1 MQQLKQPDSLEE
13 PAAGAGHWL
22 RRLLLALAAL
32 LVAAFAGLM
41 LTKTLPYY
49 SFEKG
54 IHFLTTKSD
63 ETNDNLGFRV
73 GFYVHITTSLIV
85 LVLGLLQWLPVM
97 ARRGGPRLHRWLGY
111 GYTLGILALAAPSG
125 LVLARFAN
133 GGLAAQVGFSLQCV
147 VWWLCTWAAYRA
159 ARRHDW
165 PRHVQWQV
173 RSYAVT
179 LAALA
184 LRGESY
190 VLFYAFGTK
199 PIETYLTVTWLSWV
213 GNLVLAEVL
222 LEAGLGR
229 YFLREILGSLR
240 RKLAA

>member
-1 MQQLKQPDSLEE
+1 MP
-13 PAAGAGHWL
+13 

-32 LVAAFAGLM
+32 FIAAFAALM

-49 SFEKG
+49 TFEKG

-63 ETNDNLGFRV
+63 ETNDNPVFRA
-73 GFYVHITTSLIV
+73 GFYVHITTSLLV
-85 LVLGLLQWLPVM
+85 LVAGLLQFLPWL
-97 ARRGGPRLHRWLGY
+97 ARRGPRLHRQLGTFY
-111 GYTLGILALAAPSG
+111 IIGVLALAAPSG
-125 LVLARFAN
+125 LILARFAN
-133 GGLAAQVGFSLQCV
+133 GGLVAQVGFTLQCL
-147 VWWLCTWAAYRA
+147 VWWLCTWRAYRA
-159 ARRHDW
+159 ARQHQW
-165 PRHVQWQV
+165 PLHVNWML

-190 VLFYAFGTK
+190 VMYYAFETK

-213 GNLVLAEVL
+213 GNLILVEIL

-229 YFLREILGSLR
+229 YFLREFMPDLR
-240 RKLAA
+240 GKLAA

>member
-1 MQQLKQPDSLEE
+1 MRQPAYSREAARPADPLKQ
-13 PAAGAGHWL
+13 WL
-22 RRLLLALAAL
+22 RRGALLLAAL
-32 LVAAFAGLM
+32 LIAAFAALM
-41 LTKTLPYY
+41 LTKTVPYY
-49 SFEKG
+49 TFAKG

-63 ETNDNLGFRV
+63 ETNDNPWFRA
-73 GFYVHITTSLIV
+73 GFYVHITTSLVV
-85 LVLGLLQWLPVM
+85 LVLGLLQWLPPV
-97 ARRGGPRLHRWLGY
+97 AALGPRLHRWLGY
-111 GYTLGILALAAPSG
+111 GYVLGILGLAAPSG
-125 LVLARFAN
+125 LILARFAN

-147 VWWLCTWAAYRA
+147 VWWGSTWAAYRA
-159 ARRHDW
+159 ARRREW
-165 PRHVQWQV
+165 PRHVVWQV

-190 VLFYAFGTK
+190 VMYYAFHTK

-229 YFLREILGSLR
+229 YFLREILGKLR
-240 RKLAA
+240 RNLEA

>member
-1 MQQLKQPDSLEE
+1 M
-13 PAAGAGHWL
+13 L
-22 RRLLLALAAL
+22 RKLPLLLATL
-32 LVAAFAGLM
+32 LIAAFAALM

-63 ETNDNLGFRV
+63 ETNDNPWFRL
-73 GFYVHITTSLIV
+73 GFYVHITTSLSV
-85 LVLGLLQWLPVM
+85 LVLGLLQWLPVV
-97 ARRGGPRLHRWLGY
+97 AQRGPRLHRWLGY
-111 GYTLGILALAAPSG
+111 GYVVGILGLAAPSG
-125 LVLARFAN
+125 LILAKFAN
-133 GGLAAQVGFSLQCV
+133 GGLVAQVGFTLQCV
-147 VWWLCTWAAYRA
+147 VWWLTTWLAYRA
-159 ARRHDW
+159 ARQRAW

-190 VLFYAFGTK
+190 FMFYVFGTK

-213 GNLVLAEVL
+213 GNLILAEAL
-222 LEAGLGR
+222 LELGLGR
-229 YFLREILGSLR
+229 YFLRELIKRLR
-240 RKLAA
+240 PNLAA

>member
-1 MQQLKQPDSLEE
+1 MLFNNKSPY
-13 PAAGAGHWL
+13 AIL
-22 RRLLLALAAL
+22 RYYLLLMLRKLLFALAAL
-32 LVAAFAGLM
+32 FIAAFAALM

-49 SFEKG
+49 TFEKG

-63 ETNDNLGFRV
+63 ETNGNPWFRA
-73 GFYVHITTSLIV
+73 GFYIHITTSLVV
-85 LVLGLLQWLPVM
+85 LVLGLLQWLPPV
-97 ARRGGPRLHRWLGY
+97 ARLGPRLHRWLGY
-111 GYTLGILALAAPSG
+111 GYVVGILVLAAPSG

-147 VWWLCTWAAYRA
+147 VWWLATWAAYRA
-159 ARRHDW
+159 ARQRQW
-165 PRHVQWQV
+165 PRHTAWMV

-190 VLFYAFGTK
+190 LLYYAFHTK

-213 GNLVLAEVL
+213 GNLVVAEVL
-222 LEAGLGR
+222 LELGLGR
-229 YFLREILGSLR
+229 YFLREIMGRLHRNLG
-240 RKLAA
+240 A

>member
-1 MQQLKQPDSLEE
+1 M
-13 PAAGAGHWL
+13 L
-22 RRLLLALAAL
+22 RKLPLFLAAL
-32 LVAAFAGLM
+32 LIAAFAALM

-63 ETNDNLGFRV
+63 ETNNNPWFRL
-73 GFYVHITTSLIV
+73 GFYVHITTSLVV
-85 LVLGLLQWLPVM
+85 LVLGLLQWLPVV
-97 ARRGGPRLHRWLGY
+97 AWRGPRLHRWLGY
-111 GYTLGILALAAPSG
+111 GYVGGILGLAAPSG
-125 LVLARFAN
+125 LILARFAN
-133 GGLAAQVGFSLQCV
+133 GGLVAQVGFTLQCA
-147 VWWLCTWAAYRA
+147 VWWLTTWLAYRA
-159 ARRHDW
+159 ARQRDW

-190 VLFYAFGTK
+190 VMFYAFGTK

-213 GNLVLAEVL
+213 GNLILAEVL
-222 LEAGLGR
+222 LEMGLAR
-229 YFLREILGSLR
+229 YFLREIMTRLR
-240 RKLAA
+240 RTLAP

>member
-1 MQQLKQPDSLEE
+1 M
-13 PAAGAGHWL
+13 L
-22 RRLLLALAAL
+22 RRTFFALAAL
-32 LVAAFAGLM
+32 LIAAFAALM

-63 ETNDNLGFRV
+63 ETNDNPWFWA
-73 GFYVHITTSLIV
+73 GFYVHITTSLVV
-85 LVLGLLQWLPVM
+85 LVLGLLQWLPPA
-97 ARRGGPRLHRWLGY
+97 ARRGPRLHRWLGY
-111 GYTLGILALAAPSG
+111 GYVGGILALAAPSG

-133 GGLAAQVGFSLQCV
+133 GGLVAQVGFALQCG
-147 VWWLCTWAAYRA
+147 VWWLATWAAYRA
-159 ARRHDW
+159 ARQRQW
-165 PRHVQWQV
+165 PQHVAWMV

-190 VLFYAFGTK
+190 LMYYAFHTK

-213 GNLVLAEVL
+213 GNLLVAEVL
-222 LEAGLGR
+222 LEMGLGR
-229 YFLREILGSLR
+229 YFLREIMGRPGRNLG
-240 RKLAA
+240 A

>member
-1 MQQLKQPDSLEE
+1 M
-13 PAAGAGHWL
+13 L
-22 RRLLLALAAL
+22 RKLPLLLAAL
-32 LVAAFAGLM
+32 LIAAFAALM

-63 ETNDNLGFRV
+63 ETNDNPWFRL

-85 LVLGLLQWLPVM
+85 LVLGLLQWLPVV
-97 ARRGGPRLHRWLGY
+97 ARRGPRLHRWLGY
-111 GYTLGILALAAPSG
+111 GYVGGILGLAAPSG
-125 LVLARFAN
+125 LILARFAN
-133 GGLAAQVGFSLQCV
+133 GGLVAQVGFTLQCV
-147 VWWLCTWAAYRA
+147 VWWLSTWLAYRA
-159 ARRHDW
+159 ARRRQW
-165 PRHVQWQV
+165 PRHVEWQV

-190 VLFYAFGTK
+190 VLYYFFHTK

-213 GNLVLAEVL
+213 GNLLLAETMVEL
-222 LEAGLGR
+222 GLAR
-229 YFLREILGSLR
+229 YFLRELTKLLR
-240 RKLAA
+240 PNLAT

>member
-1 MQQLKQPDSLEE
+1 M
-13 PAAGAGHWL
+13 L
-22 RRLLLALAAL
+22 RKLPLLLAAL
-32 LVAAFAGLM
+32 LIAAFAGLM

-63 ETNDNLGFRV
+63 ETNDNLWFRL
-73 GFYVHITTSLIV
+73 GFYVHITTSLVV
-85 LVLGLLQWLPVM
+85 LVLGMLQWLPGV
-97 ARRGGPRLHRWLGY
+97 ARRGPRLHHWLGY
-111 GYTLGILALAAPSG
+111 GYVGGILGLAAPSG
-125 LVLARFAN
+125 LILARFAN
-133 GGLAAQVGFSLQCV
+133 GGLVSQVGFTLQCV
-147 VWWLCTWAAYRA
+147 VWWLTTWLAYRA
-159 ARRHDW
+159 ARQRQW

-213 GNLVLAEVL
+213 GNLILAEVL
-222 LEAGLGR
+222 LELGLGR
-229 YFLREILGSLR
+229 YFLRELLPRLR
-240 RKLAA
+240 RTLVP